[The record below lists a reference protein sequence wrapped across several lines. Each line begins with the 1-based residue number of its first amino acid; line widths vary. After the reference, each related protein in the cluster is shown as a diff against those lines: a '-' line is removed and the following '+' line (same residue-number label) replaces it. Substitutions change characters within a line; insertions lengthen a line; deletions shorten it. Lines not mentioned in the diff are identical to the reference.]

1 MNRIIEKIKNTVEK
15 YELIKKDDNVVVG
28 FSGGPDSTCL
38 LHSLWTLKDHFGI
51 DKIAAVHINHMY
63 RGEDAFSDEKFCED
77 FCKEKG
83 ILFFAYRFDVEK
95 LAVEWKTSSEDAG
108 RIVRYNSFREVADKI
123 GGAKIAVAHNRQDQ
137 AETLL
142 MRLARGTGTE
152 GLCGIDYIREGQII
166 RPILTCDREEIENYC
181 MAEEL
186 FPKIDHTNLEPIY
199 TRNVVRLKL
208 IPYINEVMGCN
219 IVDSLAALSD
229 IAKEDRDFIAGF
241 TDEIMQS
248 FVMEDERGCLQRDIL
263 KGLHTAVRKRVIVKA
278 FGRVGLMNDIGS
290 VHLAAAEEL
299 LLSDKTSL
307 DLEFPHKYV
316 MKCRYDKVY
325 FEKVQT
331 KDTQNYKLECRI
343 IEDPEEIEGY
353 LKLGIDK
360 KNKDLQIFDY
370 DKIIK
375 TGEPILRYREAGDV
389 ITPKGFS
396 GTKKLKDYFIDRKID
411 KDVRGTLPLLC
422 AGKVVLWI
430 QGHEVNEKYL
440 PDEGCQRL
448 LEAKINM

>member
-15 YELIKKDDNVVVG
+15 FELINSGDNVVVG

-108 RIVRYNSFREVADKI
+108 RTVRYDSFRAVADKL

-152 GLCGIDYIREGQII
+152 GLCGIDYIRDGQII
-166 RPILTCDREEIENYC
+166 RPILTCDREEIEEYC
-181 MAEEL
+181 RQEDL
-186 FPKIDHTNLEPIY
+186 RPKIDHTNLEPIY

-208 IPYINEVMGCN
+208 IPYIDEVMGCS

-229 IAKEDRDFIAGF
+229 IAKEDKDFIGGF
-241 TDEIMQS
+241 VDEVMNE
-248 FVMEDERGCLQRDIL
+248 FVIEGDRGYLNRDIL
-263 KGLHTAVRKRVIVKA
+263 KRLHPAVRKRVVVKA

-290 VHLAAAEEL
+290 VHLAGAEAL
-299 LLSDKTSL
+299 LLSDKTSS
-307 DLEFPHKYV
+307 DLEFPHKFM
-316 MKCRYDKVY
+316 MKCRYDRVY
-325 FEKVQT
+325 FEKVH
-331 KDTQNYKLECRI
+331 KKNTQDFSIECRI
-343 IEDPEEIEGY
+343 IEEPSEVRHY
-353 LKLGIDK
+353 LK
-360 KNKDLQIFDY
+360 
-370 DKIIK
+370 
-375 TGEPILRYREAGDV
+375 
-389 ITPKGFS
+389 
-396 GTKKLKDYFIDRKID
+396 TK
-411 KDVRGTLPLLC
+411 
-422 AGKVVLWI
+422 
-430 QGHEVNEKYL
+430 
-440 PDEGCQRL
+440 
-448 LEAKINM
+448 